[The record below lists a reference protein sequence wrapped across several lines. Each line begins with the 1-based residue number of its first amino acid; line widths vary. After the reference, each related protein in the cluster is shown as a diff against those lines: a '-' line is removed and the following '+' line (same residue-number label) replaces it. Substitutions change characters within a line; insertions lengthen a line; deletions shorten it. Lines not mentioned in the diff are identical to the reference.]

1 MQAPITQLVKKSIF
15 SPPTE
20 LLIDLTRRRRMYMTC
35 TEENTKIVT
44 AVRETEFIQLLA
56 GAIAIVH

>member
-1 MQAPITQLVKKSIF
+1 MRAPITQLVKKSILQYI
-15 SPPTE
+15 TV
-20 LLIDLTRRRRMYMTC
+20 LLIDLTRRRRMNVTC
-35 TEENTKIVT
+35 TEENTKIVA

>member
-35 TEENTKIVT
+35 TEENTKIVA
-44 AVRETEFIQLLA
+44 AVREIEFIQLLA